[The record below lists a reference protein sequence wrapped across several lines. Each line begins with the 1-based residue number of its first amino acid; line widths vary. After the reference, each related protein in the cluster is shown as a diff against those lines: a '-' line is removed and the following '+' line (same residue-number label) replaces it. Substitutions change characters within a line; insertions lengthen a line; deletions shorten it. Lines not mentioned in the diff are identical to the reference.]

1 MHGGDKGMLFKGGKV
16 KSVKVED
23 EKDGGLA
30 KTFKVVMIAASTN
43 QCGKVYGQGMYVCLR
58 KGCQVKH
65 QRAVDLAR
73 GRNVMV
79 VAKHEELG
87 FASPTLEVTKM
98 DTALIVEMLD
108 KWVEIGSLI
117 EAVYDPDSDNKVT
130 LDDLDQLA
138 GFKASFNNFCTPFKG
153 KKMEEAGL

>member
-1 MHGGDKGMLFKGGKV
+1 MHGGDKGMLFKGWKV

-23 EKDGGLA
+23 EKDGGLT

-43 QCGKVYGQGMYVCLR
+43 QCGKVYGQGTYVCLR

-73 GRNVMV
+73 GCNVMV

-87 FASPTLEVTKM
+87 FVSPILEVTKM
-98 DTALIVEMLD
+98 DTALIVELESRSETLD

-117 EAVYDPDSDNKVT
+117 EAVYDPDSDNKVRGST
-130 LDDLDQLA
+130 SRIQ
-138 GFKASFNNFCTPFKG
+138 SVV
-153 KKMEEAGL
+153 

>member
-1 MHGGDKGMLFKGGKV
+1 MGVGGGEDMHGGDKGMLFKGGKV

-43 QCGKVYGQGMYVCLR
+43 QCGKVYGQGTYVCLR

-73 GRNVMV
+73 GTGIRIPHTRSHQIGHSPDCGTRVKIRNVGQM
-79 VAKHEELG
+79 G
-87 FASPTLEVTKM
+87 
-98 DTALIVEMLD
+98 
-108 KWVEIGSLI
+108 
-117 EAVYDPDSDNKVT
+117 
-130 LDDLDQLA
+130 
-138 GFKASFNNFCTPFKG
+138 
-153 KKMEEAGL
+153 

>member
-1 MHGGDKGMLFKGGKV
+1 MHGGDKGFLFKGGKV
-16 KSVKVED
+16 KSLKVED

-30 KTFKVVMIAASTN
+30 KTFKVV
-43 QCGKVYGQGMYVCLR
+43 
-58 KGCQVKH
+58 
-65 QRAVDLAR
+65 
-73 GRNVMV
+73 VMV

-87 FASPTLEVTKM
+87 FASPTLKVTKM